1 LPYRFDLLENDLS
14 PLNVCHIGGTHPDHF
29 AQSTEPLDQLAHG
42 HRQILA
48 EVMATAGFQQHPNE
62 WWHFSLGDQLWAWQL
77 NQQQSRH
84 VTARYGAT

>member
-1 LPYRFDLLENDLS
+1 MAIGRF
-14 PLNVCHIGGTHPDHF
+14 
-29 AQSTEPLDQLAHG
+29 
-42 HRQILA
+42 LA